1 MLAAASSVLGTFAV
15 TAVIIVSQ
23 LPSDTPAPPIQDQGY
38 SLVVTPT
45 DITTLFT
52 TPPTPHHTPEQE
64 IADATPLAIYYPQPV
79 EPELCDGLGHCWR
92 YGAWRYADDR
102 LYIEPEPEPEY
113 TYTTSTPTYYYGD
126 GVEQWR
132 GLVSE
137 IFPSYVVDYVL
148 AIMQCESGG
157 DPNET
162 GSQGEMGLL
171 QIHPDFHPDAT
182 YDPRGNIMAAYR
194 ISSGGT
200 DFSAWSCA

>member
-1 MLAAASSVLGTFAV
+1 VLGTFAV
-15 TAVIIVSQ
+15 TALIIVSQ
-23 LPSDTPAPPIQDQGY
+23 LPEDVPAPPIQDQ
-38 SLVVTPT
+38 SLPLVITPY
-45 DITTLFT
+45 DITTTYTHPLT
-52 TPPTPHHTPEQE
+52 LRTYTPEQE
-64 IADATPLAIYYPQPV
+64 IADATPLAIYYPVPP

-113 TYTTSTPTYYYGD
+113 TYAAQQPTYYYGD

-148 AIMQCESGG
+148 AIMQCESHG

-162 GSQGEMGLL
+162 GAAGEMGLM
-171 QIHPDFHPDAT
+171 QIHPDFHYDAT
-182 YDPRGNIMAAYR
+182 YDPYGNLVAAYR